1 MQVSPHIHAVNIPF
15 EIPVAPGVRV
25 VRSVSSYIVF
35 GDGIALVDSGV
46 SGSEAVL
53 FEYVR
58 KSGGDPREISTLVL
72 THSHPDHLGS
82 AKTIRDATVCE
93 VWAHAGE
100 KDWIEDTERQ
110 FRERPVPG
118 FHDLVGGPVPVGR
131 VLADG
136 ERIDLAGSVR
146 CRVIHTPGH
155 SAGSISLLC
164 EEEMVLVSGDAIPL
178 PGDMP
183 IYDDVRDCMASIEKL
198 RRCGDVETLLSSWEA
213 PVLGRKAVAERM
225 DAGLSYLRR
234 IHEAVLKAASTGP
247 QDPMELCPHVVIE
260 LGLPPAA
267 ANPLTARAFASS
279 LKASS

>member
-25 VRSVSSYIVF
+25 ARSVSSYIVF
-35 GDGIALVDSGV
+35 GDGIALIDSGV
-46 SGSEAVL
+46 SGAEAIL

-58 KSGGDPREISTLVL
+58 KSGRDPREISTLVL
-72 THSHPDHLGS
+72 THSHPDHVGS
-82 AKTIRDATVCE
+82 ARAIREAVGCE

-110 FRERPVPG
+110 LRERPVPG

-136 ERIDLAGSVR
+136 ERIELAGSIR

-155 SAGSISLLC
+155 SAGSISLFC
-164 EEEMVLVSGDAIPL
+164 KEEKALFSGDAIPL

-183 IYDDVRDCMASIEKL
+183 IYDDIGECMASAEKL
-198 RRCGDVETLLSSWEA
+198 GRCGEVETLLSYWEA

-225 DAGLSYLRR
+225 EAGLAYLRR
-234 IHEAVLKAASTGP
+234 IHEAVLKTANAGLE
-247 QDPMELCPHVVIE
+247 DPMELCRHVVRE

-279 LKASS
+279 LKMPS